1 MDKEIALSGVKAKK
15 CINNPREYLDKSIE
29 CLEKYYKKVLND
41 ICVGTAEEFQYTDK
55 IMKVLE
61 QLEDLRGK

>member
-1 MDKEIALSGVKAKK
+1 MSREDRKANVKK
-15 CINNPREYLDKSIE
+15 CLKITNQIEDLDKSIE
-29 CLEKYYKKVLND
+29 YLQKYFRKTLNN

-55 IMKVLE
+55 VMKVLE